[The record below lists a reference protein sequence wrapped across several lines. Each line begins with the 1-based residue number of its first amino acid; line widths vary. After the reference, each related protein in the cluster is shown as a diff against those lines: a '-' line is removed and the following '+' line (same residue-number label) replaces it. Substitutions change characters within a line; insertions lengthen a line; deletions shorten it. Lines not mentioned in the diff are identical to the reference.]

1 MRDWESNAETNDL
14 LARSFDAVEQLG
26 LPLAIAAWIAVLAG
40 AIGMAIVLR
49 LARAHSVWFPAIV
62 VGATALVAHVL
73 DFAVT
78 LRMSPDLEAEANPI
92 WRIVIDNWGLSVA
105 KWYGFTGKVLLSVLS
120 CELFAY
126 YLGQRERLFPN
137 RADGFSSFWRHF
149 GVGYPSGLVQWQNLA
164 SFFAYSFSLLGP
176 FFFYVALLN
185 SLSNSTLYLRFPS
198 MPMALA
204 GYLAALVGSYFVV
217 TYRAFRR
224 RDSD

>member
-1 MRDWESNAETNDL
+1 MDWESNAELENL
-14 LARSFDAVEQLG
+14 VAQGFEAVETLG
-26 LPLAIAAWIAVLAG
+26 LPLAVVAWIAVFAG
-40 AIGMAIVLR
+40 AVGMAFVLLR
-49 LARAHSVWFPAIV
+49 ARARGVWLPALV
-62 VGATALVAHVL
+62 VGITALTAHVL

-92 WRIVIDNWGLSVA
+92 WRIVIDNWGLSAA
-105 KWYGFTGKVLLSVLS
+105 KLYGFTGKVLLSILS
-120 CELFAY
+120 FELFAY
-126 YLGQRERLFPN
+126 YLSQREGLFPD
-137 RADGFSSFWRHF
+137 RAEGFSSFWRHF
-149 GVGYPSGLVQWQNLA
+149 GAGYPSGLVQWQNLA
-164 SFFAYSFSLLGP
+164 SFFTYSFSLLGP

-224 RDSD
+224 RDGD